1 MCVPHKPHFLLGTTP
16 AVIHSAPLPF
26 FSHQL
31 LYPVHCNLLDDLAR
45 AMDHNHDRGRS
56 DVTQYFLSHHRGL
69 LHYGQYAVRLP
80 SAVEKVS
87 IAVVC
92 FTWSGPAPTLYS
104 LQAKMLQTH
113 GKTKEALKL
122 CEQSSGQRFPLSDLL
137 HVPIQ
142 RVLKY
147 PLLMKV
153 KLASTAPCFPPSLS
167 SVFLYLHHLLTVHFL
182 YDVPYS

>member
-1 MCVPHKPHFLLGTTP
+1 
-16 AVIHSAPLPF
+16 
-26 FSHQL
+26 
-31 LYPVHCNLLDDLAR
+31 
-45 AMDHNHDRGRS
+45 MDQNHDRGQS

-92 FTWSGPAPTLYS
+92 FIWSETAPTPFIT
-104 LQAKMLQTH
+104 QAKMLQSH
-113 GKTKEALKL
+113 GKTARALQL
-122 CEQSSGQRFPLSDLL
+122 CQQSSGQRFPLSDLL

-153 KLASTAPCFPPSLS
+153 KLASTALCFPSSLS

-182 YDVPYS
+182 HFVPCS